1 MVKTSTSNWSN
12 DRRVISEAQ
21 YDQARAK
28 TAVLYKLTKVMLR
41 LGSFDKM
48 LMSHLYGLDN
58 GHKVNAKD
66 INYTT
71 PIGSDAEQVIKLG
84 LNNTSIP
91 NMSGYYNGQWVTYTE
106 EMRLNL
112 LKDTVLKAGMSLVRH
127 AIYY

>member
-12 DRRVISEAQ
+12 DRVISEAQ